1 VTFAPGETQKTVTLD
16 TNNDSLDEA
25 DETVI
30 LKVDSVSQGAIANPT
45 AFGTGTIIDNDPT
58 PTFSIND
65 RMVNEADG
73 TITFTVSLSAPSGQ
87 ATSVNYMVNPGTA
100 QTGDYTGTT
109 SGTLNFAAGDT
120 SKTITLTIVND
131 SLTEATETF
140 SVVLSNPVNA
150 TLQDGTGIGTIVD
163 NDSVAPTINAPAT
176 N

>member
-1 VTFAPGETQKTVTLD
+1 
-16 TNNDSLDEA
+16 
-25 DETVI
+25 
-30 LKVDSVSQGAIANPT
+30 
-45 AFGTGTIIDNDPT
+45 
-58 PTFSIND
+58 
-65 RMVNEADG
+65 
-73 TITFTVSLSAPSGQ
+73 
-87 ATSVNYMVNPGTA
+87 MVNPGTA